1 MSTNDNPDK
10 TQEEDFEDEELEEEL
25 DGTETEGE
33 DDDDPSSGS
42 DDEDPEEGS
51 DDDDEG
57 EGEDKKNDPLAKFKG
72 KSTEE
77 VIEMYRNLETR
88 IDSEALKKAQKI
100 LSSGGVTAKDK
111 KKADKAEEDD
121 FDLTDEQIKA
131 MTPKQFAQWAD
142 NRITLKATKIA
153 QDIISRSTEVRE
165 NVRREIAQAT
175 KNHPHL
181 KTNKQYREI
190 VLDKIE
196 ASKSRGKLLTL
207 TEACKQVDEAM
218 GIKPGEGK
226 GDDKKKEDE
235 KPKPKPRTGVEKQ
248 DGTDGE
254 APKTDEDKVKDGILN
269 AGAKRS
275 TLGGLGI

>member
-10 TQEEDFEDEELEEEL
+10 TKEEEFEEEDFDEEDL
-25 DGTETEGE
+25 DSTETEGE

-51 DDDDEG
+51 DDDD

-100 LSSGGVTAKDK
+100 LSSGGVSAKDK

-190 VLDKIE
+190 VLDRIE
-196 ASKSRGKLLTL
+196 ASKARGKLLTL
-207 TEACKQVDEAM
+207 TEACKQVDKAM

-226 GDDKKKEDE
+226 GEEKKKEEE

-254 APKTDEDKVKDGILN
+254 QPKNDEDKVKDGMLN
-269 AGAKRS
+269 AGGKKS
-275 TLGGLGI
+275 VLGGLGI